1 MKDDH
6 LFALLLHFFS
16 LICLVSFSSV
26 RVEAE
31 ELQVPAGKLSQY
43 VINGFKVN

>member
-6 LFALLLHFFS
+6 LFVLLLHFFPCLS
-16 LICLVSFSSV
+16 CLVYFSSL
-26 RVEAE
+26 EAE